1 VELAEHKLFKSFQR
15 FKTFKSFGKSKTK
28 ARNIQRL
35 FQFFFLCFY
44 CVLMPIGVSAQT
56 TVRIAF
62 NGFGGVAPLY
72 LGQETGIFKKQG
84 LNLELVFIPGGS
96 LSLQALIGKSLDLL
110 MTGGPPF
117 VNAYLQGAKIKIIA
131 GVTNLLPYTF
141 VVTSGIRTAEF
152 VKGKKIGISRF
163 GSNTDY
169 VVRLALNH
177 FFLTPND
184 VQIIQVGGSQAR
196 LVALQSGAIQAT
208 VLSPEEALVAQK
220 LGFGVLLDFIEKGI
234 EFPHVNFVAR
244 EDYLESQPQTVK
256 TFMRAYVEAVRYYK
270 THRAEA
276 VKKIMALSK
285 LPERQMAEVVYEGS
299 LRATPDD
306 GKPTLKGMEVVIDA
320 AAKENPK
327 AKSLTVQQ
335 LMDLRFLQ

>member
-1 VELAEHKLFKSFQR
+1 MNIKALRRLLFLSFCCLLAPV
-15 FKTFKSFGKSKTK
+15 
-28 ARNIQRL
+28 RL
-35 FQFFFLCFY
+35 
-44 CVLMPIGVSAQT
+44 SAQT
-56 TVRIAF
+56 TNVRIAF
-62 NGFGGVAPLY
+62 NGLGGGVAPIY
-72 LGQETGIFKKQG
+72 LGDDAGIFKKQG

-110 MTGGPPF
+110 LTGGPP
-117 VNAYLQGAKIKIIA
+117 VLNAYLQGAKIKIIS

-141 VVTSGIRTAEF
+141 VVTAGIRTAEQ

-169 VVRLALNH
+169 VVRLALNQ
-177 FFLTPND
+177 FALAPSE

-196 LVALQSGAIQAT
+196 LAGLKSGAIQAT
-208 VLSPEEALVAQK
+208 VLSPEETLVAQK
-220 LGFGVLLDFIEKGI
+220 MGFAVLLDFIEKGI

-244 EDYLESQPQTVK
+244 EDYLETQPQLVRI
-256 TFMRAYVEAVRYYK
+256 FVRAYLDAVRYYK

-276 VKKIMALSK
+276 IKKIMSLSK
-285 LPERQMAEVVYEGS
+285 LPERQMAEAVYDGS

-306 GKPTLKGMEVVIDA
+306 GRPTLKGMEVVLDA

-327 AKSLTVQQ
+327 ARSVTVQQ
-335 LMDLRFLQ
+335 LVDGRFLP

>member
-1 VELAEHKLFKSFQR
+1 M
-15 FKTFKSFGKSKTK
+15 
-28 ARNIQRL
+28 NIRRL
-35 FQFFFLCFY
+35 LQFLLLCFY
-44 CVLMPIGVSAQT
+44 CVVVPVGASAQT

-72 LGQETGIFKKQG
+72 LGQEAGIFKKQN
-84 LNLELVFIPGGS
+84 LNLELIFIPGGS

-110 MTGGPPF
+110 MTGGPP
-117 VNAYLQGAKIKIIA
+117 VINAYLQGARIKIIS

-141 VVTSGIRTAEF
+141 VVTAGIRNAEQ

-177 FFLTPND
+177 FSLTPND

-208 VLSPEEALVAQK
+208 VLSPEETLVAQK
-220 LGFGVLLDFIEKGI
+220 MGFGVLLDFIEKGI

-244 EDYLESQPQTVK
+244 EDYLETQPQTVRI
-256 TFMRAYVEAVRYYK
+256 FMRAYLEAVRYYK

-276 VKKIMALSK
+276 VKKILTLSK

-306 GKPTLKGMEVVIDA
+306 GKPTLRGMEVVLDA
-320 AAKENPK
+320 AAKENSK
-327 AKSLTVQQ
+327 AKSLSVQQ
-335 LMDLRFLQ
+335 LLDLRFLQ

>member
-1 VELAEHKLFKSFQR
+1 LFKSFQR

-110 MTGGPPF
+110 MTGGPPV
-117 VNAYLQGAKIKIIA
+117 VNAYLQGARIKIIA

-141 VVTSGIRTAEF
+141 VVTSGIRTAEL

-177 FFLTPND
+177 FSLTPND

-208 VLSPEEALVAQK
+208 VLSPEEALMAQK

>member
-1 VELAEHKLFKSFQR
+1 MSIR
-15 FKTFKSFGKSKTK
+15 
-28 ARNIQRL
+28 RL
-35 FQFFFLCFY
+35 FQFLFLCFY
-44 CVLMPIGVSAQT
+44 CVVLPVGVSAQT
-56 TVRIAF
+56 TLRIAF

-72 LGQETGIFKKQG
+72 LGQEAGIFKKQN
-84 LNLELVFIPGGS
+84 LNLELIFIPGGS

-110 MTGGPPF
+110 MTGGPP
-117 VNAYLQGAKIKIIA
+117 VINAYLQGARIKIIS

-141 VVTSGIRTAEF
+141 VVTAGIRNAEQ

-169 VVRLALNH
+169 VVRLALNQ
-177 FFLTPND
+177 FSLTPTD

-208 VLSPEEALVAQK
+208 VLSPEETLVAQK
-220 LGFGVLLDFIEKGI
+220 MGFGVLLDFIEKGI

-244 EDYLESQPQTVK
+244 EDYLETQPQTVRI
-256 TFMRAYVEAVRYYK
+256 FMRAYLEAVRYYK

-276 VKKIMALSK
+276 VKKILTLSK

-306 GKPTLKGMEVVIDA
+306 GKPTLRGMEVVLDA

-327 AKSLTVQQ
+327 AKSITVQQ
-335 LMDLRFLQ
+335 LLDLRFLQ